1 MNSRGGASRDKAGL
15 GDEQNGAQCSVLLV
29 EKPLVQLAP
38 DYHPNP
44 SRIESPAHA
53 KREHSPERENSGFSE
68 LNLEVK

>member
-1 MNSRGGASRDKAGL
+1 MDRKGGASRVRGGF
-15 GDEQNGAQCSVLLV
+15 GDQQNGAQCSVLLV
-29 EKPLVQLAP
+29 EKPLVQFAP

-44 SRIESPAHA
+44 SRLESPAHI